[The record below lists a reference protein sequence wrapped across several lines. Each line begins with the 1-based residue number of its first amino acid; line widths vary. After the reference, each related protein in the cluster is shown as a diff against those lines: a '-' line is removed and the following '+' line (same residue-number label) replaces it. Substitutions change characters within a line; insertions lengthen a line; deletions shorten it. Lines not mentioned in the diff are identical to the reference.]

1 MRNRLF
7 FATLVAAALAL
18 GLPVQAQA
26 PRTHWVGTWNTA
38 MSWRPPVAGQ
48 VPTTPP
54 VVPQTPNAPPPPPA
68 GQPTPQVLQ
77 FSNQTIRNIVRTTIG
92 GNRARVVL
100 SNAFGTLPMTIGAAT
115 IARRGNDAAI
125 LPETSRPLRFSGQP
139 SVTIPAGAQVLSD
152 AVDLTIEPL
161 TDLAVDIFLPGD
173 TAAWSSPL
181 TVHSAAG
188 ATNYVSASG
197 NHAGE
202 TSWTPITTTS
212 AWFVLSR
219 VDVAAADNGAAI
231 VAIGDSITDGTR
243 STLNANARWPDV
255 LARRL
260 QANAATRHLSVVNS
274 GIAGNRLISEYTP
287 NFGINLLARL
297 DRDLLSLPNVRY
309 AVVLEGINDIG
320 MRGQTVGPTAAD
332 LIGAHAQIVARA
344 HDRGLRIFG
353 ATLTP
358 FEGAAYF
365 TAEGE
370 TKRQAVNDWIRTS
383 AVYDGVIDFD
393 RATRD
398 PEHPARLLPAYDSG
412 DHLHP
417 SDAGYKAMGEAVDI
431 GLFR

>member
-1 MRNRLF
+1 
-7 FATLVAAALAL
+7 
-18 GLPVQAQA
+18 
-26 PRTHWVGTWNTA
+26 
-38 MSWRPPVAGQ
+38 
-48 VPTTPP
+48 
-54 VVPQTPNAPPPPPA
+54 
-68 GQPTPQVLQ
+68 
-77 FSNQTIRNIVRTTIG
+77 
-92 GNRARVVL
+92 
-100 SNAFGTLPMTIGAAT
+100 
-115 IARRGNDAAI
+115 
-125 LPETSRPLRFSGQP
+125 
-139 SVTIPAGAQVLSD
+139 
-152 AVDLTIEPL
+152 
-161 TDLAVDIFLPGD
+161 
-173 TAAWSSPL
+173 
-181 TVHSAAG
+181 
-188 ATNYVSASG
+188 
-197 NHAGE
+197 
-202 TSWTPITTTS
+202 
-212 AWFVLSR
+212 
-219 VDVAAADNGAAI
+219 
-231 VAIGDSITDGTR
+231 
-243 STLNANARWPDV
+243 
-255 LARRL
+255 
-260 QANAATRHLSVVNS
+260 VVNS

-370 TKRQAVNDWIRTS
+370 TKRQAVNEWIRTS

-417 SDAGYKAMGEAVDI
+417 NDAGYKAMGETVDI
-431 GLFR
+431 GLLR